1 VQASES
7 NHFVKKKI
15 GKIILIVVCGL
26 VAYAVISAVVHSR
39 REKELKQEIADIRRT
54 LREQGFKTELDDFKI
69 TTDPAMRAR
78 VATLLALGY
87 EPKLDTNDDRLDFR
101 PVISNGTA
109 KVIWKQDTLP
119 LGTKTLQWADFRAA
133 LNKERQRIDAACEAA
148 LAGPIQSEMDP
159 NNHVNPWNDHISYL
173 HPLSATLGSRVLL
186 ELHDGNSDTAWTN
199 LLAATRLVTA
209 WKVEPAPISHILRS
223 WMADE
228 TFSLT
233 WQALKFSHWPDDK
246 LTVLQ
251 NEWASTDFLTNL
263 PETMGL
269 KGAEDADL
277 CQRLA
282 QNPELGMW
290 PLGDAVKKVFKSP
303 RMAFQ
308 DAKDDLEIMNYSGP
322 KALEDEKRLLV
333 YYRNRKLDLQHAI
346 QSPAWAQMRAMPGIT
361 NTTPFEYSSPFLTVL
376 LTDHGRTMPLL
387 ATSAAVTEAQRRM
400 LITAIALERY
410 RGKYGSYPNSLA
422 PLTPEILKAV
432 PVDFMDGQPLR
443 YRPTADG
450 HFLLYSVGPDCIDDG
465 GKQQSPDAPRFLTN
479 NKGTYSVLTNVDIV
493 WPPPAAP

>member
-7 NHFVKKKI
+7 NRFVKKKI
-15 GKIILIVVCGL
+15 GKIILFVVCGL

-39 REKELKQEIADIRRT
+39 REKALKQEIADIRRT

-263 PETMGL
+263 PETM
-269 KGAEDADL
+269 AFERVEDVDL
-277 CQRLA
+277 CQKLSA
-282 QNPELGMW
+282 L
-290 PLGDAVKKVFKSP
+290 PLSSIFSFP
-303 RMAFQ
+303 Q
-308 DAKDDLEIMNYSGP
+308 L
-322 KALEDEKRLLV
+322 KRRV
-333 YYRNRKLDLQHAI
+333 A
-346 QSPAWAQMRAMPGIT
+346 QSP
-361 NTTPFEYSSPFLTVL
+361 
-376 LTDHGRTMPLL
+376 
-387 ATSAAVTEAQRRM
+387 SAA
-400 LITAIALERY
+400 
-410 RGKYGSYPNSLA
+410 
-422 PLTPEILKAV
+422 
-432 PVDFMDGQPLR
+432 
-443 YRPTADG
+443 
-450 HFLLYSVGPDCIDDG
+450 
-465 GKQQSPDAPRFLTN
+465 
-479 NKGTYSVLTNVDIV
+479 
-493 WPPPAAP
+493 